1 MNDEQYQR
9 WICDACGYIYDEAQG
24 DPDSGLAPGTR
35 YVDIPEDW
43 QCPLCGLRK
52 SDLRLLPEV
61 VQPVPSRPAATTAAR
76 GGAPSKGGAEHV
88 VIVGAGVA
96 GWSVAEAVRRRD
108 PARPVLLVSAC
119 AGLVYPKPAISMAL
133 AMGKQPEDLVDSD
146 AASKAAA
153 LGIEVRTDTRIIKI
167 DPARR
172 RLTTVKGAIEY
183 GRLVLA
189 LGAQQRVLP
198 VAGDA
203 ADAIVRVNDLGSYRQ
218 LRSMLTPQVEHV
230 TILGAGLIG
239 CEFAD
244 DMTSAG
250 YRVTVID
257 PAARPL
263 ASLVPGPVAHE
274 LAARLAAKGVDW
286 RLGTTL
292 RSVERSDEGLQAT
305 LGNGETLH
313 TDLVLSAAGLVPN
326 TQLAEK
332 AGLAVDR
339 GIVVDNAMRSSDPHI
354 HAIGDCAA
362 LDGQVFAYIEPIRRQ
377 AEAIAAHLSGSEE
390 LFMPLPPLV
399 KVKTP
404 SLPISVCRPAGPLDD
419 ARWVAVEGDE
429 QGMHFEIPGEG
440 TIAGFVLTG
449 ALAGQAGGFYRR
461 LGSAA

>member
-1 MNDEQYQR
+1 MNDEHLQR
-9 WICDACGYIYDEAQG
+9 WICDACGYIYDEAKG

-35 YVDIPEDW
+35 YADIPEDW

-52 SDLRLLPEV
+52 SDLRLLPDMM
-61 VQPVPSRPAATTAAR
+61 PAAPVRTAAACPTPA
-76 GGAPSKGGAEHV
+76 GGLCKGGEDYV

-96 GWSVAEAVRRRD
+96 GWSVAEAIRRRE
-108 PARPVLLVSAC
+108 PTRPVLLVSAC
-119 AGLVYPKPAISMAL
+119 PGLVYPKPAISMAL
-133 AMGKQPEDLVDSD
+133 AMGKQAEDLVDSD

-172 RLTTVKGAIEY
+172 RLTTVKGAIQY
-183 GRLVLA
+183 AKLVLA

-198 VAGDA
+198 LGGDA
-203 ADAIVRVNDLGSYRQ
+203 ADSIVRVNDLGSYRQ
-218 LRSMLTPQVEHV
+218 LRARLTPQVRHV
-230 TILGAGLIG
+230 TIIGAGLIG

-250 YRVTVID
+250 YAVSVID

-263 ASLVPGPVAHE
+263 ASLVPGAVASE
-274 LAARLAAKGVDW
+274 LSGRLAAKGVDW
-286 RLGTTL
+286 RLGTTVASL
-292 RSVERSDEGLQAT
+292 SAAADGYAAT
-305 LGNGETLH
+305 LSDGTEIR

-332 AGLAVDR
+332 AGLATDV
-339 GIVVDNAMRSSDPHI
+339 GIVVDNAMCTSDPDI
-354 HAIGDCAA
+354 HAIGDCAS
-362 LDGQVFAYIEPIRRQ
+362 LGGQVFAYIEPIRRQ

-404 SLPISVCRPAGPLDD
+404 SLPISVCRPVGPVDE
-419 ARWVAVEGDE
+419 ARWVAVEDNGE
-429 QGMHFEIPGEG
+429 GMHFEIPGEG
-440 TIAGFVLTG
+440 TIAGF
-449 ALAGQAGGFYRR
+449 ALSGPLAAQAGGFYRR

>member
-1 MNDEQYQR
+1 MKHEHYQR
-9 WICDACGYIYDEAQG
+9 WICDACGYIYDEAKG
-24 DPDSGLAPGTR
+24 DPDSGLVPGTR
-35 YVDIPEDW
+35 YADIPEDW

-61 VQPVPSRPAATTAAR
+61 MPASPVRTAAACPAPA
-76 GGAPSKGGAEHV
+76 GALCKGGDDYV

-96 GWSVAEAVRRRD
+96 GWSVAEAIRRRD
-108 PARPVLLVSAC
+108 PSRPVLLVSAC
-119 AGLVYPKPAISMAL
+119 PGLVYPKPAISMAL
-133 AMGKQPEDLVDSD
+133 AMGKKAEDLVDSD

-172 RLTTVKGAIEY
+172 RLTTVKGAIQY
-183 GRLVLA
+183 AKLVLA

-250 YRVTVID
+250 YRVTVVD
-257 PAARPL
+257 PAERPL
-263 ASLVPGPVAHE
+263 ASLVPGPVARE

-292 RSVERSDEGLQAT
+292 SSVEVSDEGLQAA

-332 AGLAVDR
+332 AGLAVER
-339 GIVVDNAMRSSDPHI
+339 GIVVDNAMCTSDPDI
-354 HAIGDCAA
+354 HAIGDCAS
-362 LDGQVFAYIEPIRRQ
+362 LGGQVFAYIEPIRRQ

-404 SLPISVCRPAGPLDD
+404 SLPISVCRPAGPVDD
-419 ARWVAVEGDE
+419 TRWVAVEDGE

-440 TIAGFVLTG
+440 TIAGF
-449 ALAGQAGGFYRR
+449 ALSGPLAAQAGGFYRR
-461 LGSAA
+461 VGNAA